1 MSSWTLL
8 FGSSFQVTTNEDLGA
23 SWLESLFW
31 LLLIDLLPI
40 INMGVNSSITLKFQT
55 NSQIS
60 NKTQKSL
67 KPTN

>member
-8 FGSSFQVTTNEDLGA
+8 FESSFKVTTNEDLGA
-23 SWLESLFW
+23 SWLESLLW